1 MYIHACMHA
10 CTCTCTY
17 TYTYTYTYAH
27 THARAHT
34 CTHTHTH
41 TDLSYPLKQ
50 SITEPRN
57 DSLLL
62 LAVRG
67 THHCVGL
74 ATPCLP
80 VGKDAGVV
88 ALKGILQDV
97 LPEALID
104 VHLVCRG
111 GGKGWGGVG
120 RGGEGWSGVGRGGV
134 GKGEGQTRCG
144 GDIQVWR
151 GVMEVR
157 VVRTYIR
164 TYVHSRYERTYVC
177 RKESCDMIGQ

>member
-1 MYIHACMHA
+1 MLYLGKRCGTYICTYVRTYILDCDGCVKVAQAYCVHSRMYACMHMHVL
-10 CTCTCTY
+10 T
-17 TYTYTYTYAH
+17 H
-27 THARAHT
+27 PRTHAR
-34 CTHTHTH
+34 THTHTH
-41 TDLSYPLKQ
+41 LSYPLKQ

-88 ALKGILQDV
+88 ALKGILQNV

-104 VHLVCRG
+104 IDLVCRR
-111 GGKGWGGVG
+111 GGKGWGGAD
-120 RGGEGWSGVGRGGV
+120 
-134 GKGEGQTRCG
+134 QM
-144 GDIQVWR
+144 WR
-151 GVMEVR
+151 
-157 VVRTYIR
+157 
-164 TYVHSRYERTYVC
+164 
-177 RKESCDMIGQ
+177 

>member
-1 MYIHACMHA
+1 MLKHTVYIHACMHA
-10 CTCTCTY
+10 CTCTY
-17 TYTYTYTYAH
+17 SR
-27 THARAHT
+27 THARTHAH
-34 CTHTHTH
+34 THTHTH
-41 TDLSYPLKQ
+41 LSYPLKQ

-88 ALKGILQDV
+88 ALKGILQNV

-104 VHLVCRG
+104 IDLVCRG
-111 GGKGWGGVG
+111 GRKEWGGVEWGKG
-120 RGGEGWSGVGRGGV
+120 RGRPDVEVISRYGGESW
-134 GKGEGQTRCG
+134 RCG
-144 GDIQVWR
+144 
-151 GVMEVR
+151 
-157 VVRTYIR
+157 
-164 TYVHSRYERTYVC
+164 
-177 RKESCDMIGQ
+177 

>member
-1 MYIHACMHA
+1 MHA
-10 CTCTCTY
+10 HARTH
-17 TYTYTYTYAH
+17 AP
-27 THARAHT
+27 THAR
-34 CTHTHTH
+34 THTH
-41 TDLSYPLKQ
+41 LSYPLKQ

-88 ALKGILQDV
+88 ALKGILQNV

-104 VHLVCRG
+104 IDLVCR
-111 GGKGWGGVG
+111 GVG
-120 RGGEGWSGVGRGGV
+120 RGGEGWEGVEWGKGRGRPGV
-134 GKGEGQTRCG
+134 EVISRYGGESWRCG
-144 GDIQVWR
+144 
-151 GVMEVR
+151 
-157 VVRTYIR
+157 
-164 TYVHSRYERTYVC
+164 
-177 RKESCDMIGQ
+177 

>member
-1 MYIHACMHA
+1 MHMHVHVHVLMHA
-10 CTCTCTY
+10 RMHVHVHVLMHARMH
-17 TYTYTYTYAH
+17 AH
-27 THARAHT
+27 TH
-34 CTHTHTH
+34 
-41 TDLSYPLKQ
+41 LSYPLKQ

-88 ALKGILQDV
+88 ALKGILQNV

-104 VHLVCRG
+104 IDLVCRG
-111 GGKGWGGVG
+111 GRKEWGGVEWGKG
-120 RGGEGWSGVGRGGV
+120 RGRPDVEVISRYGGESW
-134 GKGEGQTRCG
+134 RCG
-144 GDIQVWR
+144 
-151 GVMEVR
+151 
-157 VVRTYIR
+157 
-164 TYVHSRYERTYVC
+164 
-177 RKESCDMIGQ
+177 

>member
-1 MYIHACMHA
+1 MHA
-10 CTCTCTY
+10 CTCTY
-17 TYTYTYTYAH
+17 SR
-27 THARAHT
+27 THARTHA
-34 CTHTHTH
+34 HTHTH
-41 TDLSYPLKQ
+41 LSYPLKQ

-88 ALKGILQDV
+88 ALKGILQNV

-104 VHLVCRG
+104 IDLVCRG
-111 GGKGWGGVG
+111 GGKGWGGVEW
-120 RGGEGWSGVGRGGV
+120 GGEGWGGVEWGGEEWGGVEWGKGRGRPDVEVISRYG
-134 GKGEGQTRCG
+134 GESWRCG
-144 GDIQVWR
+144 
-151 GVMEVR
+151 
-157 VVRTYIR
+157 
-164 TYVHSRYERTYVC
+164 
-177 RKESCDMIGQ
+177 